1 MKKRTMIFTLAAL
14 ACAMTAPSFAS
25 YANHPETV
33 KVADELAQ
41 EGLDRDRILALLG
54 GAQRQEKI
62 LELIA
67 RPAEKTLTWADYRR
81 IFVQP
86 DRVEQGLAFWQQ
98 HLQTLN
104 EVQAAHGVPAEM
116 ILAILGVETRY
127 GRHKGTY
134 RVIDALT
141 TLGFD
146 YPPRAT
152 FFRSQLKEL
161 FRLEQKA
168 GIDISEVTGSY
179 AGAMG
184 YPQFIPTSY
193 IHYAIDQ
200 DQDGRIDLLGNPV
213 DAMGSIANYFKVH
226 GWQAGL
232 PVAARA
238 RVKGDAWRK
247 LIQPL
252 GKPQTTLGAAK
263 AAGAASVTCK
273 ESSFCFTDL
282 ANDTPIAL
290 IELEGENGSEFWL
303 TTNNF
308 YVITRYN
315 HSYLYA
321 MAAYHLAQELARA
334 QAQEEAKHRGDR
346 H

>member
-1 MKKRTMIFTLAAL
+1 MNNRIMMFALAAL
-14 ACAMTAPSFAS
+14 SWGASGSALAS
-25 YANHPETV
+25 YAEHPEAI
-33 KVADELAQ
+33 KVADELAE
-41 EGLDRDRILALLG
+41 EGLDRERVLSLLAD
-54 GAQRQEKI
+54 AQKQEKI

-81 IFVQP
+81 LFVQP
-86 DRVEQGLAFWQQ
+86 DRVEQGIAFWQQ
-98 HLQTLN
+98 HKDTLDAV
-104 EVQAAHGVPAEM
+104 EASHGVPAEM

-146 YPPRAT
+146 YPPRSK
-152 FFRSQLKEL
+152 FFRGQLKEL

-200 DQDGRIDLLGNPV
+200 DDDGRIDLLGNPV
-213 DAMGSIANYFKVH
+213 DAIGSIANYFKVH
-226 GWQAGL
+226 GWQAGQPL
-232 PVAARA
+232 VARA
-238 RVKGDAWRK
+238 RVQGEAWRK

-252 GKPQTTLGAAK
+252 DKPRTTLGAAK
-263 AAGAASVTCK
+263 AAGAVSVSCE
-273 ESSFCFTDL
+273 ESNFCFTGL
-282 ANDTPIAL
+282 ADDTPAAL
-290 IELEGENGSEFWL
+290 IELEGEHGSEFWL

-321 MAAYHLAQELARA
+321 MAAHHLAQELT
-334 QAQEEAKHRGDR
+334 KHRGEIR
-346 H
+346 

>member
-1 MKKRTMIFTLAAL
+1 VNKQIVIFILTVLGCGVWASAFADYAA
-14 ACAMTAPSFAS
+14 
-25 YANHPETV
+25 HPEAIR
-33 KVADELAQ
+33 VADELAQ
-41 EGLDRDRILALLG
+41 EGLDRDRVLSLLA
-54 GAQRQEKI
+54 GANKQEKI

-81 IFVQP
+81 LFVQP
-86 DRVEQGLAFWQQ
+86 DRIEQGLAFWQQ
-98 HLQTLN
+98 HQQTLDAV
-104 EVQAAHGVPAEM
+104 ETDHGVPTEM

-127 GRHKGTY
+127 GRHKGNY

-152 FFRSQLKEL
+152 FFRGQLKEL

-213 DAMGSIANYFKVH
+213 DAIGSIANYFKVH
-226 GWQAGL
+226 GWQAGQ

-263 AAGAASVTCK
+263 AAGAVSVPCT
-273 ESSFCFTDL
+273 ESNFCFNNL
-282 ANDTPIAL
+282 ADNTPIAL
-290 IELEGENGSEFWL
+290 IELEGEHGSEFWL

-321 MAAYHLAQELARA
+321 MAAHHLAQELAGTINEQR
-334 QAQEEAKHRGDR
+334 EEIR
-346 H
+346 

>member
-1 MKKRTMIFTLAAL
+1 MKNRIMIFALAAL
-14 ACAMTAPSFAS
+14 GCATTDHAFAD
-25 YANHPETV
+25 YANHPDAIR
-33 KVADELAQ
+33 VADELAE
-41 EGLDRDRILALLG
+41 EGLDRERVLSLLAS
-54 GAQRQEKI
+54 AQKQEKI

-81 IFVQP
+81 LFVQP

-98 HLQTLN
+98 HQQVLDQ
-104 EVQAAHGVPAEM
+104 VQAAHGVPAEM

-127 GRHKGTY
+127 GRHKGNY

-146 YPPRAT
+146 YPPRST
-152 FFRSQLKEL
+152 FFRGQLKEL

-200 DQDGRIDLLGNPV
+200 DQDGRIDLLGNPL

-226 GWQAGL
+226 GWQTGQ

-238 RVKGDAWRK
+238 RVSGDAWRK
-247 LIQPL
+247 LVQPL

-263 AAGAASVTCK
+263 AAGAVSVPCT
-273 ESSFCFTDL
+273 ESRFCFSDL
-282 ANDTPIAL
+282 PDDTPIAL
-290 IELEGENGSEFWL
+290 IELEGEHGSEFWL

-321 MAAYHLAQELARA
+321 MAAHHLARELAER
-334 QAQEEAKHRGDR
+334 RGEIR
-346 H
+346 

>member
-1 MKKRTMIFTLAAL
+1 MKKLMPMILFSCLSANAL
-14 ACAMTAPSFAS
+14 ASS
-25 YANHPETV
+25 YANHPEAL
-33 KVADELAQ
+33 KVADELAS
-41 EGLDRDRILALLG
+41 EGLDRDRVLELLG
-54 GAQRQEKI
+54 TAQRQDTI
-62 LELIA
+62 LERIA
-67 RPAEKTLTWADYRR
+67 KPAEKTLTWADYRR
-81 IFVQP
+81 LFVQP
-86 DRVEQGLAFWQQ
+86 DRVAQGLEFWRT
-98 HLQTLN
+98 HETTL
-104 EVQAAHGVPAEM
+104 AAVEKEHGVPEEM

-127 GRHKGTY
+127 GRHKGTW
-134 RVIDALT
+134 RVLDALT

-152 FFRSQLKEL
+152 FFRGQLKEL

-200 DQDGRIDLLGNPV
+200 DKDQRIDLLNNPA
-213 DAMGSIANYFKVH
+213 DAIGSIANYFRVH
-226 GWQAGL
+226 GWQKGL

-238 RVKGDAWRK
+238 RVEGDNWRA
-247 LIQPL
+247 LVQPL
-252 GKPQTTLGAAK
+252 DKPRTTLGEAK
-263 AAGAASVTCK
+263 KAGAVSVSCK
-273 ESSFCFTDL
+273 ENRFCFNDL
-282 ANDTPIAL
+282 PNDTAIAL
-290 IELEGENGSEFWL
+290 IELQGEQGRELWL
-303 TTNNF
+303 TTRNF

-321 MAAYHLAQELARA
+321 MAAYHLSRDLHEQSGE
-334 QAQEEAKHRGDR
+334 R

>member
-1 MKKRTMIFTLAAL
+1 MKNWILIAVLSCLGAN
-14 ACAMTAPSFAS
+14 AQASS
-25 YANHPETV
+25 YANHPEAL
-33 KVADELAQ
+33 KVADELAS
-41 EGLDRDRILALLG
+41 EGLDRARVLALLG
-54 GAQRQEKI
+54 SAQRQDTI
-62 LELIA
+62 LERIA
-67 RPAEKTLTWADYRR
+67 KPAEKTLTWADYRR
-81 IFVQP
+81 LFVQP
-86 DRVEQGLAFWQQ
+86 DRVEQGLEFWRA
-98 HLQTLN
+98 HETTLASV
-104 EVQAAHGVPAEM
+104 EKEHGVPAEM

-127 GRHKGTY
+127 GRHKGTW
-134 RVIDALT
+134 RVLDALT

-152 FFRSQLKEL
+152 FFRGQLKEL

-193 IHYAIDQ
+193 IHYAVDQ
-200 DQDGRIDLLGNPV
+200 DQDQRIDLLNNPA
-213 DAMGSIANYFKVH
+213 DAIGSIANYFRVH
-226 GWQAGL
+226 GWQKGL

-238 RVKGDAWRK
+238 RVKGDKWRA
-247 LIQPL
+247 LVQPL
-252 GKPQTTLGAAK
+252 DKPRTTLGEVK
-263 AAGAASVTCK
+263 KAGAVSVSCK
-273 ESSFCFTDL
+273 ESRFCFDDL
-282 ANDTPIAL
+282 PNDTPIAL
-290 IELEGENGSEFWL
+290 IELQGEQGSEFWL

-321 MAAYHLAQELARA
+321 MAAYHLSRDLREQGGE
-334 QAQEEAKHRGDR
+334 R

>member
-1 MKKRTMIFTLAAL
+1 VKKWMLLITLTAL
-14 ACAMTAPSFAS
+14 TVTAQTHAG
-25 YANHPETV
+25 YAGHPEAI
-33 KVADELAQ
+33 KVADELAA
-41 EGLDRDRILALLG
+41 EGLDRDRVLALL
-54 GAQRQEKI
+54 ASASRQDRI

-67 RPAEKTLTWADYRR
+67 RPAEKTLTWADYRKL
-81 IFVQP
+81 FVQQ
-86 DRVEQGLAFWQQ
+86 DRVDQGLAFWRE
-98 HLQTLN
+98 HAATLSAV
-104 EVQAAHGVPAEM
+104 EQEHGVPTEM

-127 GRHKGTY
+127 GRHKGTW
-134 RVIDALT
+134 RVIDALA

-146 YPPRAT
+146 YPPRST
-152 FFRSQLKEL
+152 FFRGQLKEL

-200 DQDGRIDLLGNPV
+200 DGDQRIDLLGNPA
-213 DAMGSIANYFKVH
+213 DAIGSIANYFRVH
-226 GWQAGL
+226 GWQKDL

-238 RVKGDAWRK
+238 RVNGDAWRK
-247 LIQPL
+247 LVQPL
-252 GKPQTTLGAAK
+252 GKPQTTLGAARK
-263 AAGAASVTCK
+263 AGAVSVPCK
-273 ESSFCFTDL
+273 ESRFCFDTL
-282 ANDTPIAL
+282 ADDTPVAL
-290 IELEGENGSEFWL
+290 IELEGDQGAEFWL

-321 MAAYHLAQELARA
+321 MAAYHLSRDLSEQGGEM
-334 QAQEEAKHRGDR
+334 H
-346 H
+346 